1 MKKTIKNTLY
11 LFFAVLTV
19 SMQAKENV
27 NYDGGDATSP
37 VQTLAYNCAV
47 GTAQTLLDIN
57 NVRTTIL
64 NGGDM
69 WWDLSKGRYEI
80 PKGSGKHSMFAGAL
94 WIGGMDDNDQIKVA
108 AQTYRQSGND
118 FWPGP
123 LDNVRLTGEGL
134 NNSKYGSTEAS
145 ICAEYDK
152 HFVILRTDVEAFVA
166 WSNSEEPSVEYPDYV
181 IPQSILNYPGN
192 RTSDDLSNAFSGYD
206 EQVGT
211 SPYYALETLAPYRD
225 VNGDG
230 HYDALAG
237 DYPEYNL
244 DAALNCKE
252 GDMLFGDQT
261 LWWVYNDNGNT
272 HTESGSETA
281 IGLEIQAQAFAFS
294 TNDEINNMTFY
305 NYKMINR
312 SHNALNETWFGQWID
327 PDLGDYQD
335 DYVGCDVARGLGYC
349 YNGDEDD
356 GTAVGYGANPP
367 AIGVDFFRGPLADE
381 GDGVDNNSNGVIDE
395 PGEQIIMSKFVYYN
409 NIQNTPNGNPDLAPN
424 YYNYLKG
431 IWLDGLSMTYGGD
444 GRDQANAPCNF
455 MFPGDTD
462 PAFSGQNWTE
472 QIAGNDPQDRR
483 FLQSAGPFT
492 LEPGAVNTIT
502 TGVVWARANQGGA
515 WASVEL
521 MRLADDKAQK
531 LFDVC
536 FEVLDGPDAP
546 DLTIQELDQQLVLTI
561 SNSAAS
567 NNFME
572 QYVEADDVNIIGFYD
587 SLQTL
592 PYRNEYVFEGYQ
604 IFQLRDETVT
614 AADVYNVD
622 KARLVFQCDVKN
634 FRHATDGA
642 TTTDET
648 SSVTVKD
655 KPVIYKHEPIAQ
667 LINFDFSQDL
677 QANIPQDMTLEA
689 ANDGITHSVLIT
701 QDLFAAGDRT
711 LINHKTYYY
720 TAIAYAYNEYLEYA
734 PDQVSDPGDMYA
746 PSFYGQKK
754 PFLAGR
760 KNIRQYSVISHIP
773 NAEADGTIQ
782 NAEYGTI
789 PSMTRMEGTG
799 NGGMELEFTTETRE
813 ALLSEFCIAETGY
826 AMDGGPVNIKVI
838 DPLNVPQNTEFTF
851 KMDGAGDD
859 VNWILVNT
867 TLNDTVF
874 SEQTIEV
881 KNEQII
887 SEWGLSVMIRD
898 RMNPGEEGAVSNS
911 MNGFLSVSEI
921 KDDRTYW
928 LDYVRDTDN
937 FFDTGNGNFIFADNW
952 IRSGTDTTDYKNID
966 DGEAFE
972 KILNGAWAPYCL
984 VGIDGLAGSF
994 SHSPAWK
1001 KFQSNNKFKDVSSV
1015 DIVFT
1020 DDKSLWTRCPVIE
1033 TGSGSNRL
1041 NLKSDSVSVDKEGNP
1056 DDSGTNGF
1064 SWFPGYAL
1072 DLEKGIRLNMMFGES
1087 SDHPDDNGT
1096 DMKWNPTS
1104 RIEEGEPLFEFTDDD
1119 PDDSYDAIFGGR
1131 HYVYIMKSAYAG
1143 SDATAN
1149 PLYSNLIK
1157 MSSISKKRNVFKDA
1171 AWVSIPLL
1179 SSANAKV
1186 SDGDIEV
1193 KIRVSKAYDEYNMD
1207 DSACEISAST
1217 ENAGNPHLTFN
1228 TNDIQTVTENRDA
1241 AQNAMNLIRVV
1252 PNPYYGSNNYE
1263 KDQVDHRVRI
1273 TNLPKTCTI
1282 SIYNVSGT
1290 LVRQVNLD
1298 SDQNVT
1304 GWDWNLKNDYN
1315 VAISSGVYIIHVDAG
1330 EIGEKVLKWFGAL
1343 RPIDLDS
1350 F

>member
-11 LFFAVLTV
+11 VFFAALMMST
-19 SMQAKENV
+19 QARENV
-27 NYDGGDATSP
+27 NYAGGDATSP

-57 NVRTTIL
+57 NVKTTIL

-69 WWDLSKGRYEI
+69 WWDLTNGRYEI

-94 WIGGMDDNDQIKVA
+94 WIGGMDDNGQIKVA
-108 AQTYRQSGND
+108 GQTYRQSGSD
-118 FWPGP
+118 YWPGP
-123 LDNVRLTGEGL
+123 LDNVRLTEEEL
-134 NNSKYGSTEAS
+134 PNSKYGSTEAS

-166 WSNSEEPSVEYPDYV
+166 YLNSDEPSVEYPDYA
-181 IPQSILNYPGN
+181 IPQSIINYPGN
-192 RTSDDLSNAFSGYD
+192 RTTDDLSNAFSGYD

-211 SPYYALETLAPYRD
+211 SPYYALEGLAPYRD
-225 VNGDG
+225 VDGDG
-230 HYDALAG
+230 LYNPSAG

-244 DAALNCKE
+244 DGTLNCKE

-312 SHNALNETWFGQWID
+312 SHNALNETYFGVWVD

-335 DYVGCDVARGLGYC
+335 DYVGCDVERGLGYC

-356 GTAVGYGANPP
+356 GTAVGYGVNPP

-381 GDGVDNNSNGVIDE
+381 GDGIDNNGNGVIDE

-409 NIQNTPNGNPDLAPN
+409 NINSTPDGNPDLATD

-444 GRDQANAPCNF
+444 GRDQANTPCNF

-462 PAFSGQNWTE
+462 SAFPSQTWTE
-472 QIAGNDPQDRR
+472 QTAGNPPADRR
-483 FLQSAGPFT
+483 FIQSAGPFT
-492 LEPGAVNTIT
+492 LEPGAINTIT
-502 TGVVWARANQGGA
+502 TGVVWARTNEGGA

-521 MRLADDKAQK
+521 LRLADDKAQK

-546 DLTIQELDQQLVLTI
+546 DLTVQELDQELVLTI
-561 SNSAAS
+561 SNSVAS

-572 QYVEADDVNIIGFYD
+572 QYVVADEVNIIGFYD

-592 PYRNEYVFEGYQ
+592 PYRNEYIFEGYQ

-614 AADVYNVD
+614 AADVYDVD
-622 KARLVFQCDVKN
+622 KARLVFQADVKN
-634 FRHATDGA
+634 YRDADGTITDKE
-642 TTTDET
+642 TD
-648 SSVTVKD
+648 S
-655 KPVIYKHEPIAQ
+655 PIAQ
-667 LINFDFSQDL
+667 LINFDYSPEL
-677 QANIPQDMTLEA
+677 QASIPQDMTLEA
-689 ANDGITHSVLIT
+689 ANDGITHSVLIKD
-701 QDLFAAGDRT
+701 DLFAGGDRT

-720 TAIAYAYNEYLEYA
+720 TVIAYAYNEYLQYA

-760 KNIRQYSVISHIP
+760 KNIKQYSVIPHIP
-773 NAEADGTIQ
+773 NAEANGTIQ

-789 PSMTRMEGTG
+789 PSMIRMEGMG

-813 ALLSEFCIAETGY
+813 AIISGFCIAETGY
-826 AMDGGPVNIKVI
+826 AMDGAPVNIKVV
-838 DPLNVPQNTEFTF
+838 DPLNVPQNMEFTF
-851 KMDGAGDD
+851 KMDDIGKNA
-859 VNWILVNT
+859 NWILVNT
-867 TLNDTVF
+867 TTGDTVS

-887 SEWGLSVMIRD
+887 SDWGLSVVIRD
-898 RMNPGEEGAVSNS
+898 GINPGDEGAVNTS
-911 MNGFLSVSEI
+911 MNGFLSISEN
-921 KDDRTYW
+921 KDDATSW
-928 LDYVRDTDN
+928 LDYLRDTDE
-937 FFDTGNGNFIFADNW
+937 FHPIENGNFIFANNW
-952 IRSGTDTTDYKNID
+952 IRSGTDAID
-966 DGEAFE
+966 HANVDNGESYE
-972 KILNGAWAPYCL
+972 KILNGAWAPYRL
-984 VGIDGLAGSF
+984 IGVDDQGGSF
-994 SHSPAWK
+994 AHSPAWE
-1001 KFQSNNKFKDVSSV
+1001 KFQSLSALKDVPSV

-1033 TGSGSNRL
+1033 TRSGSSRL
-1041 NLKSDSVSVDKEGNP
+1041 NLKSDASVDKDGSP
-1056 DDSGTNGF
+1056 DNSGTTGF

-1072 DLEKGIRLNMMFGES
+1072 DIEKGVRLNIMFGES

-1096 DMKWNPTS
+1096 DMMWNPTAS
-1104 RIEEGEPLFEFTDDD
+1104 LTEGDEYADYTDD
-1119 PDDSYDAIFGGR
+1119 PDDSYDVIYGGR

-1143 SDATAN
+1143 SDETAH
-1149 PLYSNLIK
+1149 PLYSRLTN
-1157 MSSISKKRNVFKDA
+1157 MSSTSSKRKVFGNV

-1179 SSANAKV
+1179 SLNATL

-1207 DSACEISAST
+1207 DSDCEDDAST
-1217 ENAGNPHLTFN
+1217 ENGGNPYLTFN
-1228 TNDIQTVTENRDA
+1228 TNDIQTITENRDA
-1241 AQNAMNLIRVV
+1241 AQNAMDLVRVV

-1263 KDQVDHRVRI
+1263 GDQVDHRVRI

-1290 LVRQVNLD
+1290 LVRQEKLD

-1304 GWDWNLKNDYN
+1304 GWDWNLKNDHN

>member
-1 MKKTIKNTLY
+1 MNMKKTIKNTLY
-11 LFFAVLTV
+11 VFFAALG
-19 SMQAKENV
+19 MGAQARENV
-27 NYDGGDATSP
+27 NYGGGETTSP
-37 VQTLAYNCAV
+37 SQTLAYNCAV

-57 NVRTTIL
+57 NVKTTIL

-69 WWDLSKGRYEI
+69 WWDLSNGRYEI

-94 WIGGMDDNDQIKVA
+94 WIGGMDDNGQLKVA
-108 AQTYRQSGND
+108 GQTYRQSGSD
-118 FWPGP
+118 YWPGP
-123 LDNVRLTGEGL
+123 LDNVRLTSEEL
-134 NNSKYGSTEAS
+134 PNSKYGSTEAT
-145 ICAEYDK
+145 ICAQYDK

-166 WSNSEEPSVEYPDYV
+166 YTTSEEPTIEYPDYV

-192 RTSDDLSNAFSGYD
+192 RTTDDLSNAFLGYD
-206 EQVGT
+206 DQVGT
-211 SPYYALETLAPYRD
+211 HPYYSLETLAPYRD

-230 HYDALAG
+230 YYNPLAG

-244 DAALNCKE
+244 DGALNCKE

-261 LWWVYNDNGNT
+261 LWWVYNDNGNI

-305 NYKMINR
+305 NYKLINR
-312 SHNALNETWFGQWID
+312 SHTPLNDTYFGQWVD

-381 GDGVDNNSNGVIDE
+381 GDGIDNNGNGIVDE

-409 NIQNTPNGNPDLAPN
+409 NINGTPDGNPDLAPD
-424 YYNYLKG
+424 YYNYLRG
-431 IWLDGLSMTYGGD
+431 IWLDGLLMTYGGD
-444 GRDQANAPCNF
+444 GRDQANPVCNY
-455 MFPGDTD
+455 MFPEDTD
-462 PAFSGQNWTE
+462 PAFPGQVWTE
-472 QIAGNDPQDRR
+472 QTAGNPPADRR
-483 FLQSAGPFT
+483 FLQTAGPFT
-492 LEPGAVNTIT
+492 LEPGALNTIT
-502 TGVVWARANQGGA
+502 TGVVWARANEGGA

-521 MRLADDKAQK
+521 MRIADDKAQK

-546 DLTIQELDQQLVLTI
+546 DLAIQELNQELILTI

-572 QYVEADDVNIIGFYD
+572 EYIENDEVNIIGFYD

-592 PYRNEYVFEGYQ
+592 PYRNEYTFEGYQ

-614 AADVYNVD
+614 ASDVYNVD
-622 KARLVFQCDVKN
+622 KARLVFQIDVRN
-634 FRHATDGA
+634 FRDTDG
-642 TTTDET
+642 TITTDET
-648 SSVTVKD
+648 DS
-655 KPVIYKHEPIAQ
+655 PIAK
-667 LINFDFSQDL
+667 LINFNYSQDL
-677 QANIPQDMTLEA
+677 GASVPQDMTLEA
-689 ANDGITHSVLIT
+689 ANEGIVHSVSIS

-734 PDQVSDPGDMYA
+734 PDQVNDPGDMYA
-746 PSFYGQKK
+746 PSYYGQKK

-760 KNIRQYSVISHIP
+760 KNIKQYSVIPHNT

-782 NAEYGTI
+782 NAAYGTI
-789 PSMTRMEGTG
+789 PSMQRMEGIG
-799 NGGMELEFTTETRE
+799 NGGLELEFTTETRD
-813 ALLSEFCIAETGY
+813 ALIADYCIPVTGY
-826 AMDGGPVNIKVI
+826 AMDGAPANIKVI
-838 DPLNVPQNTEFTF
+838 DPLNVPENTEFTF
-851 KMDGAGDD
+851 KMDGTGNNT
-859 VNWILVNT
+859 NWILVNT
-867 TLNDTVF
+867 TTNDTVY
-874 SEQTIEV
+874 SEHTIAV

-887 SEWGLSVMIRD
+887 GEWGLSVMIQNGI
-898 RMNPGEEGAVSNS
+898 NPGDEGLDNSSSN
-911 MNGFLSVSEI
+911 GLLSVIEN
-921 KDDRTYW
+921 KEDATAW
-928 LDYVRDTDN
+928 LDYVRDTDR
-937 FFDTGNGNFIFADNW
+937 FFEAGEGNFILSDNW
-952 IRSGTDTTDYKNID
+952 IRSGSDPVDHTNVDN
-966 DGEAFE
+966 GEAFE
-972 KILNGAWAPYCL
+972 SILNGSWAPYRL
-984 VGIDGLAGSF
+984 VGADGQGGTFA
-994 SHSPAWK
+994 HSPAWDS
-1001 KFQSNNKFKDVSSV
+1001 FQSLSAMKDLPSV

-1020 DDKSLWTRCPVIE
+1020 DDQSLWTRVPVIE
-1033 TGSGSNRL
+1033 TGSGSDRL
-1041 NLKSDSVSVDKEGNP
+1041 SLKSNPSVNKDGNE
-1056 DDSGTNGF
+1056 DNSGTIGF

-1072 DLEKGIRLNMMFGES
+1072 DLEKGVRLNIMFGES
-1087 SDHPDDNGT
+1087 SDHPADNG
-1096 DMKWNPTS
+1096 DNMMWDPTS
-1104 RIEEGEPLFEFTDDD
+1104 TLTEGNPFAEFTED
-1119 PDDSYDAIFGGR
+1119 PEDSFDVIFGGR

-1143 SDATAN
+1143 SDETN
-1149 PLYSNLIK
+1149 HVFYSQLSN
-1157 MSSISKKRNVFKDA
+1157 MSSASNKRKVFKDA

-1179 SSANAKV
+1179 SQNAVV
-1186 SDGDIEV
+1186 SDGDIEI

-1207 DSACEISAST
+1207 DSDCEADAST
-1217 ENAGNPHLTFN
+1217 SNDGNPYLTFN
-1228 TNDIQTVTENRDA
+1228 TNDIQTVTNDLDA
-1241 AQNAMNLIRVV
+1241 AQDAMGLIRIV

-1273 TNLPKTCTI
+1273 TNLPKICTI

-1304 GWDWNLKNDYN
+1304 GWDWDLKNNHN

>member
-11 LFFAVLTV
+11 VFFAVLMM
-19 SMQAKENV
+19 SAQARENV
-27 NYDGGDATSP
+27 NYAGGDATSP
-37 VQTLAYNCAV
+37 VQILAYNCAV

-108 AQTYRQSGND
+108 AQTYRQSGSD
-118 FWPGP
+118 YWPGP
-123 LDNVRLTGEGL
+123 LDNVRLTDEEL
-134 NNSKYGSTEAS
+134 SNSKYGSTEAS
-145 ICAEYDK
+145 VCAQYDK
-152 HFVILRTDVEAFVA
+152 HFVILRTDVEEFVA
-166 WSNSEEPSVEYPDYV
+166 WWNSEEPSVEYPDYV

-192 RTSDDLSNAFSGYD
+192 RITDDWSNAFLD
-206 EQVGT
+206 QDTLVGT
-211 SPYYALETLAPYRD
+211 SPYYDRETLAPYRD
-225 VNGDG
+225 VNLDG
-230 HYDALAG
+230 YYDPSAG

-244 DAALNCKE
+244 DAFLDCKSD
-252 GDMLFGDQT
+252 DMLFGDQT

-272 HTESGSETA
+272 HTESGSETS
-281 IGLEIQAQAFAFS
+281 IGLEVQAQAFAFS

-312 SHNALNETWFGQWID
+312 SHNALNETYFGVWVD
-327 PDLGDYQD
+327 PDLGNYQD
-335 DYVGCDVARGLGYC
+335 DYVGCDVVRGLGYC

-356 GTAVGYGANPP
+356 ETAVGYGANPP
-367 AIGVDFFRGPLADE
+367 AIGVDFFRGPLADP
-381 GDGVDNNSNGVIDE
+381 IYE
-395 PGEQIIMSKFVYYN
+395 PDTLGNDSLTNEGEQLMMSKFVYYN
-409 NIQNTPNGNPDLAPN
+409 NIQNTPDGNPDLAPD
-424 YYNYLKG
+424 YYDYLRG
-431 IWLDGLSMTYGGD
+431 IWLDNQVMTYGGD
-444 GRDQANAPCNF
+444 GRDQANPPCNF

-462 PAFSGQNWTE
+462 PAFPGQTWTE
-472 QIAGNDPQDRR
+472 QTAGNPPDDRR

-502 TGVVWARANQGGA
+502 TGVVWARANEGGA

-531 LFDVC
+531 LFDTC

-546 DLTIQELDQQLVLTI
+546 NLMVQELDQELILTI
-561 SNSAAS
+561 FNFAAS
-567 NNFME
+567 NNYME
-572 QYVEADDVNIIGFYD
+572 EYVEADDVNIIGFYD
-587 SLQTL
+587 SLQTE

-614 AADVYNVD
+614 AADVYDVD
-622 KARLVFQCDVKN
+622 KARLVFQADIKN
-634 FRHATDGA
+634 FRDADGMI
-642 TTTDET
+642 TDEET
-648 SSVTVKD
+648 DSPID
-655 KPVIYKHEPIAQ
+655 K
-667 LINFDFSQDL
+667 LINFDFSPDL

-689 ANDGITHSVLIT
+689 ANDGITHSVSIT

-734 PDQVSDPGDMYA
+734 PNQVPDAGDKYA

-754 PFLAGR
+754 PYLAGR
-760 KNIRQYSVISHIP
+760 KNIKQYSVIPHIP

-782 NAEYGTI
+782 NAEYGTL
-789 PSMTRMEGTG
+789 PSMTRLEGLG

-813 ALLSEFCIAETGY
+813 ALLSEFCVAETGY
-826 AMDGGPVNIKVI
+826 AVNGAPVKIKVI

-851 KMDGAGDD
+851 KMNVDQNDTLFLVSD
-859 VNWILVNT
+859 STSYILPRQWILVNT
-867 TLNDTVF
+867 TSGDTVS
-874 SEQTIEV
+874 SEQAISV

-887 SEWGLSVMIRD
+887 SNWGLSVMIRD
-898 RMNPGEEGAVSNS
+898 GINPGDEGALTAST
-911 MNGFLSVSEI
+911 NGFLSASEI
-921 KDDRTYW
+921 KDDATYW
-928 LDYVRDTDN
+928 LNYLRDTDD
-937 FFDTGNGNFIFADNW
+937 FYELANGTNFIPADNW
-952 IRSGTDTTDYKNID
+952 IRSGTDDDID
-966 DGEAFE
+966 HKDFDNGESYE
-972 KILNGAWAPYCL
+972 KILNGAWAPYRL
-984 VGIDGLAGSF
+984 VGRDQTGDC
-994 SHSPAWK
+994 SPA
-1001 KFQSNNKFKDVSSV
+1001 FRSQSSNKLKDLPSV

-1020 DDKSLWTRCPVIE
+1020 DDPSLWTRCPVIE
-1033 TGSGSNRL
+1033 TKSGSDRL
-1041 NLKSDSVSVDKEGNP
+1041 SLKPDASVGKDGNP

-1072 DLEKGIRLNMMFGES
+1072 DLEKGVRLNIMFGES

-1096 DMKWNPTS
+1096 DMMWNPTS
-1104 RIEEGEPLFEFTDDD
+1104 SLTEGNIDADLTED
-1119 PDDSYDAIFGGR
+1119 PDDSYDVIYGGR
-1131 HYVYIMKSAYAG
+1131 HYVYIMKSVYAG
-1143 SDATAN
+1143 SNEHNN
-1149 PLYSNLIK
+1149 PLYDKLINMSNNNGYK
-1157 MSSISKKRNVFKDA
+1157 VKVFGDV
-1171 AWVSIPLL
+1171 AWVSIPIL
-1179 SSANAKV
+1179 SSNAKL

-1207 DSACEISAST
+1207 DDDSTCEGNAST
-1217 ENAGNPHLTFN
+1217 ENGGNPYLTFN
-1228 TNDIQTVTENRDA
+1228 TDDIQTVTENRDA
-1241 AQNAMNLIRVV
+1241 AQSAMDLIRVV

-1263 KDQVDHRVRI
+1263 GDQVDHRVRI

-1304 GWDWNLKNDYN
+1304 GWDWDLKNDHN

-1330 EIGEKVLKWFGAL
+1330 EIGAKVLKWFGAL